1 MQCLINLLDQDTVEA
16 LCDSFPKIN
25 SADLPKCF
33 FYGSALINP
42 PVSTSTLL

>member
-25 SADLPKCF
+25 SADI
-33 FYGSALINP
+33 YQN
-42 PVSTSTLL
+42 VSFMVLHW